1 VILYSGFLFFEGPV
15 VLDGPIDGVRKG
27 VGVEFFGDLR
37 DVELHQRQN
46 WVGDGSKQDVY
57 GDAKKGEVQNIPGI

>member
-1 VILYSGFLFFEGPV
+1 M

-37 DVELHQRQN
+37 NPELHQRQN
-46 WVGDGSKQDVY
+46 WVGDGPKQDVY